1 MTQSITEAKVTGS
14 KLWITIAAMMASLMA
29 VLDISIV
36 NVALNDIRSSFSAQL
51 DQIAWVSTGYMMAN
65 IVVIPMTGWFQRKFG
80 VKNYFI
86 YSLIIFTLA
95 SLLCAF
101 SWNLT
106 SLVVFRIL
114 QGMGGGAIIPTAS
127 TILISRYPKEEQG
140 MAQAFIGLGA
150 ITGPLLGPSLGG
162 YLIDISSWH
171 MIFLIN
177 IPVGIVALI
186 ILLKNLKEENFFPS
200 KQKLDKYG
208 FILLAVGLAS
218 LQYVL
223 EEGNRNDWFE
233 SPIIVLFSIIS
244 LACLVTIVFQQ
255 LESKEP
261 MIDFRVFKNR
271 NYILCTSINF
281 ILGTTLFGGSF
292 LFSLYCGTV
301 MNYTPLDI
309 GILFLKGC
317 FIQLL
322 IMPLIGK
329 IVNIIDKRLLI
340 GVGIILVFISLW
352 YNSHLNH
359 FSSQFDLVFVL
370 FARSIGLSFLFVP
383 LSVTA
388 ISFVEPKGIGN
399 AIGLFN
405 LTRELGGSIGLA
417 WMSTKL
423 VNHIKEYNN
432 ILNTHVIEGSSQLNY
447 QLKMMEHMIYGKV
460 DNSYKAAEQMLQNR
474 ISLQAT
480 IESFNKGFLTLALV
494 FLLSIII
501 LILIQNPKKRVIS
514 SEGFH

>member
-1 MTQSITEAKVTGS
+1 
-14 KLWITIAAMMASLMA
+14 
-29 VLDISIV
+29 
-36 NVALNDIRSSFSAQL
+36 
-51 DQIAWVSTGYMMAN
+51 
-65 IVVIPMTGWFQRKFG
+65 
-80 VKNYFI
+80 
-86 YSLIIFTLA
+86 
-95 SLLCAF
+95 
-101 SWNLT
+101 
-106 SLVVFRIL
+106 
-114 QGMGGGAIIPTAS
+114 
-127 TILISRYPKEEQG
+127 
-140 MAQAFIGLGA
+140 
-150 ITGPLLGPSLGG
+150 
-162 YLIDISSWH
+162 
-171 MIFLIN
+171 
-177 IPVGIVALI
+177 
-186 ILLKNLKEENFFPS
+186 
-200 KQKLDKYG
+200 
-208 FILLAVGLAS
+208 
-218 LQYVL
+218 
-223 EEGNRNDWFE
+223 
-233 SPIIVLFSIIS
+233 
-244 LACLVTIVFQQ
+244 
-255 LESKEP
+255 

-301 MNYTPLDI
+301 MNYTPLNI

-460 DNSYKAAEQMLQNR
+460 DNTYKAAEQMLQNR
-474 ISLQAT
+474 VSLQAT

>member
-36 NVALNDIRSSFSAQL
+36 NVALNDIRSSFSVQL

-86 YSLIIFTLA
+86 CSVIIFTLA

-186 ILLKNLKEENFFPS
+186 ILLKNLKE
-200 KQKLDKYG
+200 
-208 FILLAVGLAS
+208 
-218 LQYVL
+218 
-223 EEGNRNDWFE
+223 
-233 SPIIVLFSIIS
+233 
-244 LACLVTIVFQQ
+244 
-255 LESKEP
+255 
-261 MIDFRVFKNR
+261 
-271 NYILCTSINF
+271 
-281 ILGTTLFGGSF
+281 
-292 LFSLYCGTV
+292 
-301 MNYTPLDI
+301 
-309 GILFLKGC
+309 
-317 FIQLL
+317 
-322 IMPLIGK
+322 
-329 IVNIIDKRLLI
+329 
-340 GVGIILVFISLW
+340 
-352 YNSHLNH
+352 
-359 FSSQFDLVFVL
+359 
-370 FARSIGLSFLFVP
+370 
-383 LSVTA
+383 
-388 ISFVEPKGIGN
+388 
-399 AIGLFN
+399 
-405 LTRELGGSIGLA
+405 
-417 WMSTKL
+417 
-423 VNHIKEYNN
+423 
-432 ILNTHVIEGSSQLNY
+432 
-447 QLKMMEHMIYGKV
+447 
-460 DNSYKAAEQMLQNR
+460 
-474 ISLQAT
+474 
-480 IESFNKGFLTLALV
+480 
-494 FLLSIII
+494 
-501 LILIQNPKKRVIS
+501 
-514 SEGFH
+514 